1 MRSKFALALSV
12 FCVGQPTWAQPAS
25 AQQTGDPLTRPIA
38 PEYAQRWLT
47 PQAPTR
53 IYGNTYSVGF
63 GGLSVVLIDTGA
75 GLVLV
80 DGAVPQSVA
89 DVERNIRQ
97 LGFRV
102 EDIAYILS
110 TEPHYDHGGGI
121 AALARDSGARVVAS
135 PEAARALRNGRI
147 PEDDPQFGQVPP
159 MPAIADIR
167 EISDGETLHL
177 GNTTITARATPGH
190 TAGSM
195 SWTWSSCEA
204 ETCRD
209 IVFASSINPVSRDGY
224 LFSDPAKS
232 GIVAQFRRSFEAF
245 RAIDCDIL
253 ITAHPDMSGSEPD
266 ICRNYAAHY
275 ENVLDRRLAEGR

>member
-1 MRSKFALALSV
+1 MRSGILPALSV
-12 FCVGQPTWAQPAS
+12 FCMTQPAWAQPAD
-25 AQQTGDPLTRPIA
+25 DPLTRPIA

-47 PQAPTR
+47 PQAPAR
-53 IYGNTYSVGF
+53 IFGNTYSVGF

-75 GLVLV
+75 GLILV

-121 AALARDSGARVVAS
+121 AALARDSGAQVVAG
-135 PEAARALRNGRI
+135 PAAARALRAGRI
-147 PEDDPQFGQVPP
+147 PPEDPQFGQVPP
-159 MPAIADIR
+159 MPAIADIQ
-167 EISDGETLHL
+167 ELSDGQTLRL

-190 TAGSM
+190 TAGST
-195 SWTWSSCEA
+195 SWTWPSCA
-204 ETCRD
+204 EGTCRD

-224 LFSDPAKS
+224 RFSDPANS
-232 GIVAQFRRSFEAF
+232 AIVAQFRRSFEVF

-275 ENVLDRRLAEGR
+275 ESVLNRRLAEGR